1 MRYAVVGLVVQVAI
15 AASLMWS
22 LYAPGLAIGAALG
35 STCYLLLLWNG
46 LSKRIGDLFTSGD
59 ILYMMKVVAG
69 VAAAAAAGL
78 AVVTWLAPAPAI
90 AAPLLTRLWVTAATL
105 ASFGLVYLGAAR
117 LLGTLPAGGLKVWSE
132 EHGS

>member
-1 MRYAVVGLVVQVAI
+1 
-15 AASLMWS
+15 
-22 LYAPGLAIGAALG
+22 
-35 STCYLLLLWNG
+35 
-46 LSKRIGDLFTSGD
+46 
-59 ILYMMKVVAG
+59 
-69 VAAAAAAGL
+69 
-78 AVVTWLAPAPAI
+78 VVTWLAPAPAI